1 MELVEVHGFDLV
13 LYTLELEPQVQG
25 NIILVPMA
33 KTGKPYCVLAWLTP
47 GRFFFSI
54 GVF

>member
-1 MELVEVHGFDLV
+1 MELVEVGRFDLI
-13 LYTLELEPQVQG
+13 LYTLELEHQGLG
-25 NIILVPMA
+25 NIILDPVA

-47 GRFFFSI
+47 GRFFFAI